1 MKLQEDIQRIK
12 EVMELKESSEITDN
26 VVGKEFWFEYHCFE
40 SPDSC
45 DAELW
50 YRTHN
55 KVLVLSIVE
64 FGCGETKLERLLEGC
79 PRVYRVVFEDGFEYD
94 VFEDE
99 LMESKEEFERP
110 DAPKINIQEQITR
123 IQSMMELKE
132 SFTGETPTDIRQYFI
147 NKPVK
152 LIGDLNTNTKIQ
164 DLIVNKDGSVNITF
178 QNGIRLDSSIPM
190 LTSFSVGINIP
201 LQFKVR
207 KKTTKLQEENSQE
220 TSGTDKS
227 SRTQKIEM
235 MIDKTGIINT
245 VNTFGGYNNFIK
257 MYNKEFTKSE
267 KIKLICD
274 IVDRY
279 SWGDDSED
287 PLDVLEFGINLDYVE
302 SGEYGSEALIEMLD
316 IDKNGGFLYNE
327 TEYLPEEGEYD
338 WDNTRQG
345 MGNLI
350 RLSQKEIDDVFVRV
364 IRNVN

>member
-1 MKLQEDIQRIK
+1 MKL
-12 EVMELKESSEITDN
+12 
-26 VVGKEFWFEYHCFE
+26 
-40 SPDSC
+40 
-45 DAELW
+45 
-50 YRTHN
+50 
-55 KVLVLSIVE
+55 
-64 FGCGETKLERLLEGC
+64 
-79 PRVYRVVFEDGFEYD
+79 
-94 VFEDE
+94 
-99 LMESKEEFERP
+99 
-110 DAPKINIQEQITR
+110 QEQITR

-152 LIGDLNTNTKIQ
+152 LIGDLNTTTKIQ

-220 TSGTDKS
+220 TSGTDKQ
-227 SRTQKIEM
+227 SRTQKIET
-235 MIDKTGIINT
+235 MIDKTGIVNT

-279 SWGDDSED
+279 SWTDDSED
-287 PLDVLEFGINLDYVE
+287 PLDVLEFGITLDYVE
-302 SGEYGSEALIEMLD
+302 GGEYGSEAWIEMLD

-327 TEYLPEEGEYD
+327 TEYLPEEGEHD

-345 MGNLI
+345 MSHLN

-364 IRNVN
+364 IKNVK

>member
-1 MKLQEDIQRIK
+1 MKLQE
-12 EVMELKESSEITDN
+12 
-26 VVGKEFWFEYHCFE
+26 H
-40 SPDSC
+40 
-45 DAELW
+45 
-50 YRTHN
+50 
-55 KVLVLSIVE
+55 
-64 FGCGETKLERLLEGC
+64 
-79 PRVYRVVFEDGFEYD
+79 
-94 VFEDE
+94 
-99 LMESKEEFERP
+99 
-110 DAPKINIQEQITR
+110 ITR
-123 IQSMMELKE
+123 IQSMMELNE

-152 LIGDLNTNTKIQ
+152 LIGDLNTTTKIQ
-164 DLIVNKDGSVNITF
+164 DLILNKDGSVNITF
-178 QNGIRLDSSIPM
+178 QNGVRLDSSIPM

-220 TSGTDKS
+220 TNGTDKQ
-227 SRTQKIEM
+227 SRTQKIET

-287 PLDVLEFGINLDYVE
+287 SLDVLEFGIDLDYVE
-302 SGEYGSEALIEMLD
+302 SGKYGSEAWIEMLD

-327 TEYLPEEGEYD
+327 TEYLPEEGGYD

-364 IRNVN
+364 IKNVE